1 MMAINRRQFLI
12 GAGGLAAAA
21 TTMGLA
27 GCAPGSQGGSGSQ
40 GGGGESG
47 TAEVALAWWGNPTRN
62 KNTEA
67 MIAEFMKANPNVKI
81 SGQPGEFNS
90 YWDKL
95 ATQTA
100 GGQAPDII
108 QMDMAYI
115 AEYGTRGALL
125 DLKDVDVSKF
135 AEGTVDS
142 GKIQDKLVGVNA
154 GINSAIIFAN
164 PAVFEKAKMQL
175 PDDKTWTWDQMSEVA
190 AEVASKA
197 GVPFGMA
204 SLVGSDPAFASFLR
218 QNGKE
223 LFTPDGIGF
232 EVADAQAWYDM
243 MLKFQKAKGL
253 GTPEQISEESA
264 KPLDQSAVVVGKAA
278 MQYYNSNQL
287 EAVSAAAKGA
297 TGGELMAMLRLPS
310 LTGNAND
317 RKTWYKASMLWS
329 ASAKTK
335 NPEAAIACINWFAND
350 PAAANIDKAERGI
363 PPNTE
368 ILSEVTP
375 KLSEAQQV
383 VAKFITDIKPEVAN
397 TPIAPPPGGG
407 PYAEVLFRN
416 GIDVLFGRASSA
428 DAAKKFVDEVKS
440 NLQV

>member
-1 MMAINRRQFLI
+1 MAINRRQFLI

-27 GCAPGSQGGSGSQ
+27 GCAPGSQSSSGSQ
-40 GGGGESG
+40 GGGGEEG
-47 TAEVALAWWGNPTRN
+47 ATDLALAWWGNPTRN

-67 MIAEFMKANPNVKI
+67 MIAAYMAANPNVKI

-100 GGQAPDII
+100 GGTAPDII

-125 DLKDVDVSKF
+125 DLSKVDVSKF
-135 AEGTVDS
+135 VEGTVDS
-142 GKIQDKLVGVNA
+142 GKINDTLVGVNA
-154 GINSAIIFAN
+154 GINSALFFAN
-164 PAVFEKAKMQL
+164 PTIFEKAKMEL
-175 PDDKTWTWDQMSEVA
+175 PDDMTWTWDQMSEVG

-197 GVPFGMA
+197 GVPFGIA
-204 SLVGSDPAFASFLR
+204 SVMGSDPLFATFLR

-223 LFTPDGIGF
+223 LFTPDGLGF
-232 EVADAQAWYDM
+232 EAAEAQAWYDM
-243 MLKFQKAKGL
+243 MVKFQKAKAL
-253 GTPEQISEESA
+253 GTPEQISEEVA
-264 KPLDQSAVVVGKAA
+264 KPLDQSALVTGKAA

-287 EAVSAAAKGA
+287 EAVSAAA
-297 TGGELMAMLRLPS
+297 GGDYLMEMVRGPS
-310 LTGNAND
+310 LTGKATE

-335 NPEAAIACINWFAND
+335 NPDAAIAWINWFAND
-350 PAAANIDKAERGI
+350 QAAADIDKAERGI
-363 PPNTE
+363 PPNSE
-368 ILSEVTP
+368 ILAAVTP

-383 VAKFITDIKPEVAN
+383 VAKYITDIKTEVAN

-407 PYAEVLFRN
+407 TLAEVLFRN
-416 GIDVLFGRASSA
+416 GIDVLFGRTSSA
-428 DAAKKFVDEVKS
+428 DAAQKFVTEVKS